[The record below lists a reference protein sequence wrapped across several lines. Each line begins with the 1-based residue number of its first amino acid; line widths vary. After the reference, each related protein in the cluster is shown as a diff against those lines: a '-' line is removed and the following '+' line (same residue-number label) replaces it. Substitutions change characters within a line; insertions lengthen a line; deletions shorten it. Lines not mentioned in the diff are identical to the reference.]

1 MEITLENLYVYI
13 NWGLEGKGRFPS
25 YRMGERDPHNLKIW
39 IRFHYFSVPLA
50 SLFSKQIV
58 GNG

>member
-25 YRMGERDPHNLKIW
+25 YRMGERDPHNLKI
-39 IRFHYFSVPLA
+39 
-50 SLFSKQIV
+50 
-58 GNG
+58 